1 MAHLQLG
8 CSLVVSRPLLR
19 LSAGHCLV
27 LAIAL
32 VLACAAPA
40 SAAVDVTEF
49 WDLKPEQQLR
59 LEEAAGDSGDTE
71 RVGLLRI
78 ARAVRLVR
86 EDPVASRTLLEQ
98 VGNSGLIRYASVARW
113 HTGVQCPLALRLS
126 DPISVRIC
134 EAMPSLIESS
144 DERAFRTWMTFRLG
158 AWHYTSARYVDAV
171 RVIKSALMSFDDLN
185 WPVQHAG
192 AFNNLGLTLRAQGLH
207 GEALEQFS
215 AGLDVLGDIEHEVVD
230 VVRFNVGVS
239 SMDVGLFDRAR
250 DYFDVSLARAIEIE
264 FLLFEMTVR
273 TYRAMLELRVGNPAA
288 ALAELEPVIDAS
300 EYEQYAGQLGH
311 ATGVYGE
318 ALMRMEREEE
328 AFAAY
333 ERAFLL
339 TRSATSVFQARQVRL
354 HYARVLRLK
363 GDLDAA
369 LAELRTLIPELRAD
383 GGRELL
389 IRALDEQV
397 TVMAALGL
405 AAEIP
410 PILDERRASE
420 RGLRDDRVSSQ
431 LALLQADFDYAA
443 QEAELKL
450 LRQQQATA
458 EAEARYE
465 QLSRYGLI
473 AIGVLSALLVFL
485 VTNRLNVQ
493 RQRKAER
500 AVKAELESQVA
511 ARTADL
517 ERRIA
522 ERDKAESARRN
533 LELRLAEDDK
543 LRVLG
548 QLTGGVAHD
557 FNNLLTVISGNA
569 ELLQSRVRESEDDSV
584 ALIRSI
590 LDAVDS
596 GAGIT
601 RSLRAYARQEPMDIQ
616 PVEMVRFLRNA
627 LPMLRRSVGSLITV
641 RADLPREDLFVRLD
655 PSQLTTVLLN
665 LCLNAADAIDHT
677 GDVLI
682 SLQPQDDR
690 VFLMVADD
698 GRGMSPEAA
707 ARAVEPFFSTKDE
720 SRHGGL
726 GLSMVYGFAKQ
737 LGGELRIE
745 SELGRGTEV
754 WISLPTA
761 DPTGAEQ
768 KESTSGS
775 SGRLSAADQCSG
787 GTGELR

>member
-1 MAHLQLG
+1 MN
-8 CSLVVSRPLLR
+8 CSPVVSRPLLR
-19 LSAGHCLV
+19 LSVGQYLV
-27 LAIAL
+27 LALAL
-32 VLACAAPA
+32 SLAHAAPA

-59 LEEAAGDSGDTE
+59 LEEAARDSGDTE

-78 ARAVRLVR
+78 ARAVRLVN
-86 EDPVASRTLLEQ
+86 EDPVVSRSLLEQ
-98 VGNSGLIRYASVARW
+98 VGNSDAMRHASVAQW
-113 HTGVQCPLALRLS
+113 HAGAQCPFALRLS
-126 DPISVRIC
+126 DPVSERIC
-134 EAMPSLIESS
+134 EAMPSLIDAS
-144 DERAFRTWMTFRLG
+144 DDQAFRGWMSLRLG
-158 AWHYTSARYVDAV
+158 AWHYQSARYVDAV
-171 RVIKSALMSFDDLN
+171 RVIKSALMIFDDLN

-192 AFNNLGLTLRAQGLH
+192 GFNNLGLTLRTQGLH
-207 GEALEQFS
+207 RQALEQFS
-215 AGLDVLGDIEHEVVD
+215 AGLDVLGDIEHEVVG

-239 SMDVGLFDRAR
+239 SMDIGLFDRAR
-250 DYFDVSLARAIEIE
+250 DYFDVSLAWATDIEY
-264 FLLFEMTVR
+264 LLFEMTVR

-300 EYEQYAGQLGH
+300 EYEQYAGQFGH

-318 ALMRMEREEE
+318 ALMRVGREEE
-328 AFAAY
+328 ALAAY

-339 TRSATSVFQARQVRL
+339 TRSVTSVFQARHVRL

-369 LAELRTLIPELRAD
+369 LAELRTLIPQLRAD

-397 TVMAALGL
+397 TVLVELGRTS
-405 AAEIP
+405 EIP
-410 PILDERRASE
+410 GVLDERRESE
-420 RGLRDDRVSSQ
+420 RGLRDDRVESQ
-431 LALLQADFDYAA
+431 LALLRADFDYAA

-458 EAEARYE
+458 EAEARFD
-465 QLSRYGLI
+465 QLSSYGL
-473 AIGVLSALLVFL
+473 AALVVLSALLMFL
-485 VTNRLNVQ
+485 VTNRLHMQ
-493 RQRKAER
+493 RQRRVER
-500 AVKAELESQVA
+500 AANVELESQVA
-511 ARTADL
+511 QRTADL
-517 ERRIA
+517 EQRIEERDRAEA
-522 ERDKAESARRN
+522 ERRA
-533 LELRLAEDDK
+533 LEVRLAEDDK

-590 LDAVDS
+590 LDAVES

-616 PVEMVRFLRNA
+616 PVEMVSFLRNA
-627 LPMLRRSVGSLITV
+627 LPMLRRSLGSQITV
-641 RADLPREDLFVRLD
+641 RAELPREDVFVRLD
-655 PSQLTTVLLN
+655 PSQLTTALLN

-707 ARAVEPFFSTKDE
+707 GRAIEPFFSTKDE

-754 WISLPTA
+754 WISLPAA
-761 DPTGAEQ
+761 DAEGVGREKTEVEGA
-768 KESTSGS
+768 
-775 SGRLSAADQCSG
+775 GRISAADACSG
-787 GTGELR
+787 GTGEIR